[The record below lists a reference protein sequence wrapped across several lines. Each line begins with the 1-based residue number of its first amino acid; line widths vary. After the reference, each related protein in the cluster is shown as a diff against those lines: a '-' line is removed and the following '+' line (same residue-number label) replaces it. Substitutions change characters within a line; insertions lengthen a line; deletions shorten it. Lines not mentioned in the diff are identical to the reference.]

1 MLVFDRGWSG
11 KASDYRTRT
20 RSKDDDDGM
29 LADLWIESVQA
40 EAQQVQR
47 PVGHFRSL
55 AFIGI
60 DVGTVEKFWQ
70 NMTRYNV
77 L

>member
-11 KASDYRTRT
+11 KASDYRTRA
-20 RSKDDDDGM
+20 RSKDDDGGM
-29 LADLWIESVQA
+29 LADLWMESVQA

-55 AFIGI
+55 AFIDI
-60 DVGTVEKFWQ
+60 EVGKVEKFWQ
-70 NMTRYNV
+70 NMT
-77 L
+77 

>member
-20 RSKDDDDGM
+20 KSKDDDDGM

-70 NMTRYNV
+70 NMT
-77 L
+77 

>member
-1 MLVFDRGWSG
+1 MIEDGQGRPLTTGHEQDL
-11 KASDYRTRT
+11 
-20 RSKDDDDGM
+20 KDDDDGM

>member
-70 NMTRYNV
+70 NMT
-77 L
+77 

>member
-1 MLVFDRGWSG
+1 
-11 KASDYRTRT
+11 
-20 RSKDDDDGM
+20 M